1 MKSLNRDTLPVR
13 VRLHAWLNIGVQ
25 ATFPFAGAFTPSVA
39 GAGSN
44 GRFLQDAAQAQLRTR
59 AYTLSPGETVAS
71 VALSYNMTPAAL
83 KRLNQLRTPARGFDN
98 LQPGNELDV
107 PLAPLPPETWQDA
120 RTSAATDG
128 DAQVQAVAR

>member
-13 VRLHAWLNIGVQ
+13 VRLHAWLNNGVQ

-59 AYTLSPGETVAS
+59 AYTLSTGET

-98 LQPGNELDV
+98 LQPGDELDV
-107 PLAPLPPETWQDA
+107 PLASLPPETWQDA